1 MQASTSR
8 ARRALTLGGAA
19 AALSTAI
26 PTARAQSLPPGLPN
40 TTIRILV
47 GFPPGGGTDVM
58 ARYFADKLRE
68 RTGLNVLVENRAGA
82 SGAIAIDALKKA
94 PTDGSVIMYGTS
106 ATTVALPVTRKN
118 PGFNL
123 EADMTPIG
131 MTGATTTCFVV
142 SSTLGV
148 KNLPEYLDWLKKNPN
163 KNTFGTT
170 APGSNT
176 HFFGVLLGQAVGTP
190 LEFVAYKGAGPLLSD
205 LFAGHVPAGCGGVT
219 DFLTHH
225 KADKVRIIAIS
236 SPKRLP
242 FAPDLPTV
250 SEMGHPSLNYEGFYG
265 FYGPPKMPAAVV
277 EAWSR
282 ELAAAADSPDLKK
295 RLYDTG
301 LDVQTT
307 NAPEFLDRQRKL
319 VVSFTD
325 MMKRA
330 GYTPE

>member
-1 MQASTSR
+1 MNSR
-8 ARRALTLGGAA
+8 LSKQRRAITLGTGA
-19 AALSTAI
+19 AALSTVL
-26 PTARAQSLPPGLPN
+26 PTSAQTVPAGIPN

-68 RTGLNVLVENRAGA
+68 RTGLNVLVENRAGG
-82 SGAIAIDALKKA
+82 SGIIGIDTLKKS

-123 EADMTPIG
+123 EADLTPIG

-148 KNLPEYLDWLKKNPN
+148 KNMAEYLAWLKKNPT

-176 HFFGVLLGQAVGTP
+176 HFFGVLLGQAVGNP

-242 FAPDLPTV
+242 FAPELPTV
-250 SEMGHPSLNYEGFYG
+250 SELGHPSLNYEGFYG
-265 FYGPPKMPAAVV
+265 FYGPPKMPQNIID
-277 EAWSR
+277 AWAR
-282 ELAAAADSPDLKK
+282 ELQAATESPDLKK

-307 NAPEFLDRQRKL
+307 GPADFLDRQRKL